1 MEVVLEVEVGD
12 EIGSLSER
20 PHDSLRSAK
29 LLKWIHR
36 LQCSTEEGSQLH
48 QPAISQYNIFSAI
61 HW

>member
-1 MEVVLEVEVGD
+1 MEVGD

-48 QPAISQYNIFSAI
+48 QPAISQYNIFSAT